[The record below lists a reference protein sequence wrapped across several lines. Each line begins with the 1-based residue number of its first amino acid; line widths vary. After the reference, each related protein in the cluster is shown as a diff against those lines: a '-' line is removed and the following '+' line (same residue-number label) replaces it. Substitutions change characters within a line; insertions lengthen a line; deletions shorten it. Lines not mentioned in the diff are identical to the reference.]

1 MIWYIM
7 QDLDSQLFGES
18 LTDELLIGKKETSA
32 LMQRANKL
40 LALLNLDEFS
50 ERHPATLSGGQKQR
64 LALAIA
70 LLNEAPVIVLDEPTS
85 GLDGRNMHAVSEQLH
100 ALAAKGHIIL
110 MITHDLEC
118 ALATC
123 SRALVIRNGTLIDD
137 FQIEEAA
144 KLMAAMRE

>member
-1 MIWYIM
+1 
-7 QDLDSQLFGES
+7 
-18 LTDELLIGKKETSA
+18 
-32 LMQRANKL
+32 
-40 LALLNLDEFS
+40 
-50 ERHPATLSGGQKQR
+50 
-64 LALAIA
+64 
-70 LLNEAPVIVLDEPTS
+70 
-85 GLDGRNMHAVSEQLH
+85 MHAVSEQLH